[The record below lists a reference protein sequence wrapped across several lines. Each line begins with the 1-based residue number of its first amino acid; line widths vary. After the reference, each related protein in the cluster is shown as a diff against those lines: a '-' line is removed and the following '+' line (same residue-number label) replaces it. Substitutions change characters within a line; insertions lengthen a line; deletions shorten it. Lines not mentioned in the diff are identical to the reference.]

1 MARTPTRGTQGFN
14 FAIPVNTITLV
25 DENKERSSK
34 IRNKLL
40 NKIGMS
46 FGSTPKQRS
55 SSYGSNYASDFSAHT
70 SGLTLSNQ
78 KEITEEEFQTILSE

>member
-14 FAIPVNTITLV
+14 FAVPVNTINLV
-25 DENKERSSK
+25 DENKEKSSK

-46 FGSTPKQRS
+46 FSSTPKQRS
-55 SSYGSNYASDFSAHT
+55 SSNGSNYASDFSVY
-70 SGLTLSNQ
+70 SGGLTLSNQ
-78 KEITEEEFQTILSE
+78 KEVSEEEFQAILTD